1 MTDYELVKQ
10 TLDKVNIDYTDVPNF
25 LGYSIIIEVKQV
37 KIHFEF
43 DTEGKYNSVM

>member
-10 TLDKVNIDYTDVPNF
+10 TFDKVNVDYTDVPNF
-25 LGYSIIIEVKQV
+25 LGYSVIIEVGQV